1 MFNKNEQQF
10 AERKFDKGE
19 LKMNKNGIKTIKTI
33 NYQTRTYAI
42 EKDPVKIFGKNF
54 RLRIFYKNLKI
65 SELNLDGKDIQVFLP
80 SKYKKIGSV
89 KILNLAL
96 DKMYESIARDEI
108 ERVME
113 KTRIMLGFA
122 PEDYEIKK
130 MHGVLA
136 KCSDDKKI
144 TINPEIVKYDR
155 NVIEFIVLHEFCH
168 IKYKTHCR
176 KFYDLLE
183 KYMPNYRFYARKI
196 DNLKY

>member
-1 MFNKNEQQF
+1 
-10 AERKFDKGE
+10 
-19 LKMNKNGIKTIKTI
+19 MNKLGIKTINIKSSEAR
-33 NYQTRTYAI
+33 NYAI

-65 SELNLDGKDIQVFLP
+65 SELNLSGRNIQVYLP
-80 SKYKKIGSV
+80 NKYKKVGNV

-96 DKMYESIARDEI
+96 DKMYESIAKDEV

-130 MHGVLA
+130 THGALA

-155 NVIEFIVLHEFCH
+155 NVIEYIVLHEFCH
-168 IKYKTHCR
+168 LKYKTHCR
-176 KFYDLLE
+176 KFYELLE
-183 KYMPNYRFYARKI
+183 KYMPNYRTYARQI
-196 DNLKY
+196 ENMKY